1 MSYRKTK
8 LIQERNILLEQKH
21 ILEQAP
27 PPPPPAPVTP
37 PPPPPASPTTPPV
50 GGTPSTS
57 GTTGTDKKISEEQIK
72 KAQPCSDVP
81 NKIDETKNEKK
92 TRTFKMILSDEFGSI
107 PVLTFNDKIDLNK
120 RNCKL

>member
-37 PPPPPASPTTPPV
+37 APPPPASPTTPPV
-50 GGTPSTS
+50 SGTPSTS

-81 NKIDETKNEKK
+81 NKIDETKNPYL
-92 TRTFKMILSDEFGSI
+92 I
-107 PVLTFNDKIDLNK
+107 
-120 RNCKL
+120 